1 MDEKLIVISIEDEIV
16 DSFIGTV
23 GFANS
28 SEYYLNNKIEP
39 ESVLEFEAF
48 VFVDCKWR

>member
-16 DSFIGTV
+16 DSFVGTV
-23 GFANS
+23 NFANS
-28 SEYYLNNKIEP
+28 SEYYVNNKLIP
-39 ESVLEFEAF
+39 ESVMEFEGF